1 MVASLAG
8 PAAGTPWTLRR
19 PCQGRP
25 GPGDPASLD
34 PHDLRGAARARR
46 VLRNRGL
53 TVVAAPADTD
63 YTIRLE
69 NVGTGL
75 AHGRP
80 RRRGTDRPRHR
91 RLPRAQPRSPS
102 SACRR
107 PAGVRDEPQLP
118 PGIAAFTAW
127 EAGRAPVRP
136 SSRRDVRRI
145 R

>member
-8 PAAGTPWTLRR
+8 PAAGTPRALRR

-63 YTIRLE
+63 YTIRQAAAWSVAALI
-69 NVGTGL
+69 TL
-75 AHGRP
+75 AAAISVLLSKTVAGPPLPLCRRA
-80 RRRGTDRPRHR
+80 RRRS
-91 RLPRAQPRSPS
+91 PRSTTQ
-102 SACRR
+102 
-107 PAGVRDEPQLP
+107 VRNRGALA
-118 PGIAAFTAW
+118 PGLM
-127 EAGRAPVRP
+127 
-136 SSRRDVRRI
+136 RI
-145 R
+145 G